1 MKIPTQP
8 SRASFQINRRKFLYY
23 SAIAA
28 STAAMSAPA
37 FAKSRRI
44 SPNERL
50 NVAVVG
56 AGGKGS
62 SDTDDVA
69 GLGENIVALCDVDQ
83 GTLDTRTTSN
93 PKKDQKSYPNAKK
106 YRDF

>member
-1 MKIPTQP
+1 MQNPPQP
-8 SRASFQINRRKFLYY
+8 SQASSQINRRQFLYY

-28 STAAMSAPA
+28 SAAAMTAPA
-37 FAKSRRI
+37 FAKSRRV
-44 SPNERL
+44 SANERL

-69 GLGENIVALCDVDQ
+69 NNG
-83 GTLDTRTTSN
+83 
-93 PKKDQKSYPNAKK
+93 
-106 YRDF
+106 